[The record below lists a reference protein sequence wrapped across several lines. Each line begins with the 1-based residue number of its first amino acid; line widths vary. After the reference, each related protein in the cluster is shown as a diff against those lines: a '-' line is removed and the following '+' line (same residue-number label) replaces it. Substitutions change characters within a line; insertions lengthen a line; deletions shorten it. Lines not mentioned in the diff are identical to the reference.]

1 MRGRAGAEGA
11 EANAEANAEAQV
23 PTPVYKGVL
32 NNLYRGP
39 RDSISWHSD
48 NEKVLASGIPIA
60 SLSVGAERIFEM
72 MKKKPL
78 KKGEKHLKFKL
89 ASGSLFIMGGDCQK
103 HFLHCVPKED
113 KGKKSGAGAAGA
125 EANAEANAD
134 AKAPRVNS
142 TFRQYWVLSNASWSV

>member
-1 MRGRAGAEGA
+1 MS
-11 EANAEANAEAQV
+11 
-23 PTPVYKGVL
+23 TPVYKGVL
-32 NNLYRGP
+32 SNLYRGP

-48 NEKVLASGIPIA
+48 NEEVLASGIPIA

-113 KGKKSGAGAAGA
+113 KSKQPTKESGAGAACA
-125 EANAEANAD
+125 EAKATANVE
-134 AKAPRVNS
+134 APRVNS
-142 TFRQYWVLSNASWSV
+142 TFRQYYKAAPAA